1 MRRVLPLL
9 FTLLGTASACVT
21 SPPVPSAPPDHPS
34 PKSVVGVAY
43 LDATKLLVATERKG
57 SCHLELYGDDRAA
70 TPNTIPLANCPEGL
84 RRISDDLVLLHGR
97 DSSEWFEITAGR
109 LVPAGRIVD
118 ARDRDQWVATAAEGF
133 IWRHAGGETRL
144 GKFGGIRLLKQT
156 EAVLAVERTSGGER
170 IVEIRPDLS
179 SRVIFDEAEEIDS
192 FDVDPKEKEIVV
204 SARRSG
210 SYDVALA
217 SLAEPAVTWIAPDAA
232 DEISVSWAPRGNK
245 VSYAL
250 LADGGT
256 VIRTVHVPTSFQL
269 TVDYPR
275 ESASVAS
282 WEPAAERFA
291 VVVTS
296 ADSSDRVEVV
306 KYGGEEKRVVL
317 PAEITR
323 ERAWDQLPTSNGE
336 SLILASPQSTRYGEK
351 YPVVVFVRSG
361 NRFAWEDTADEVW
374 GLGNAAISFAR
385 EGQNLANAIDAL
397 REVPW
402 VDRDRI
408 IVVVRAEL
416 ERKVT
421 SLPVR
426 ILRSGGR
433 IVTVEDPAF
442 RAAMH
447 RELKADD

>member
-1 MRRVLPLL
+1 
-9 FTLLGTASACVT
+9 
-21 SPPVPSAPPDHPS
+21 
-34 PKSVVGVAY
+34 VVGVAF
-43 LDATKLLVATERKG
+43 LDATKFVVAVERKG
-57 SCHLELYGDDRAA
+57 SCHLELYGDDRG
-70 TPNTIPLANCPEGL
+70 TTSNTIPLTNCPEGL
-84 RRISDDLVLLHGR
+84 RRINDDLLLIHGKET
-97 DSSEWFEITAGR
+97 SEWYEITGKR

-118 ARDRDQWVATAAEGF
+118 ARGRDQWVATAPEGLV
-133 IWRHAGGETRL
+133 WRHSGGEARL
-144 GKFGGIRLLKQT
+144 GNFRGVRLLKQT
-156 EAVLAVERTSGGER
+156 EAVLVIETTTVGDR

-179 SRVIFDEAEEIDS
+179 SRVIFDEAGEIDS

-210 SYDVALA
+210 SFDVALA
-217 SLAEPAVTWIAPDAA
+217 SLGEPSVTWIAPDAA
-232 DEISVSWAPRGNK
+232 DEVSVSWAPRGNK
-245 VSYAL
+245 VSYSI

-282 WEPAAERFA
+282 WEPSAERFA

-296 ADSSDRVEVV
+296 PDSSDRVEVV
-306 KYGGEEKRVVL
+306 KYGGEEKRIVL
-317 PAEITR
+317 PAEVTR

-351 YPVVVFVRSG
+351 YPVVILVRSG
-361 NRFAWEDTADEVW
+361 NRFAWEDAADEVW
-374 GLGNAAISFAR
+374 GLGNAAIGFAR
-385 EGQNLANAIDAL
+385 EGQNLANAIEAL

-408 IVVVRAEL
+408 IVVVRGEL
-416 ERKVT
+416 EREVAP
-421 SLPVR
+421 LPVR

-433 IVTVEDPAF
+433 IVNVEDPEF